1 MKLAQTVKQTIYG
14 AFFFSLCNE
23 KEPVN
28 TSSREI

>member
-14 AFFFSLCNE
+14 GFFFFVIKKKL
-23 KEPVN
+23 VN